1 MGIST
6 IVKAPFTAIGR
17 AWRRRRRAQEWEH
30 KRREFVYLDETSV
43 TSLMAARHGSVPES
57 FKDTLSATAS
67 SDAGTSLTLPSTS
80 AGPGLGMS
88 TRSTSSRT
96 TSQEVVRRAVVQGT
110 FRSLRIGDTDLRL
123 SVEDQPDRSKPAAV
137 HTAKALAHH
146 LPKLEKQHR
155 AARTQDLLRG
165 DVVEVQVELSPEW
178 SYQFTAAVSSMIDLV
193 EGRAE
198 MFGIEESAVGEVQ
211 RVLEL
216 LSRLLVDLVPIQAR
230 VTSHRL
236 VVVDDVSWLVDASMI
251 AAGSVLDG
259 DANEVHLAGVTEL
272 PLYWKDVRRVLF
284 AGSAYSVYARLS
296 RPGIQTSWSPVK
308 LADVFDRFLPEVGD
322 QIRKLPYLFDNA
334 RGVADRDAP
343 PVSEVLRDKG
353 LIPFGRDL
361 AQLTS
366 RDISGELLLEAAT
379 KAAQSFA
386 TPEELQ
392 DVGIVRGA
400 FERVVTAVEASPSLT
415 KPTESTE
422 PTRPTEPTQIDRHLV
437 RTLREMHQTVAR
449 LTFLTDLAAAREPE
463 INEED
468 APANLLEAEVVAIYW

>member
-1 MGIST
+1 MSVRT
-6 IVKAPFTAIGR
+6 IVEAPFIAAGR
-17 AWRRRRRAQEWEH
+17 AWRRRRRAQEWKH

-43 TSLMAARHGSVPES
+43 TSLVAARHGSVPES
-57 FKDTLSATAS
+57 FKDTLSATIS
-67 SDAGTSLTLPSTS
+67 SDAGASLTLPSTP
-80 AGPGLGMS
+80 AGPGVGMS

-110 FRSLRIGDTDLRL
+110 FRSLRIGDTDLRV
-123 SVEDQPDRSKPAAV
+123 SVEDQPDRPKPAAV
-137 HTAKALAHH
+137 PTAKALAHH

-155 AARTQDLLRG
+155 AARTQDLVRG
-165 DVVEVQVELSPEW
+165 DVIEVQVELSPEW

-216 LSRLLVDLVPIQAR
+216 LSRLLVDLVPIHAR

-236 VVVDDVSWLVDASMI
+236 VVVDDVSWLVDVSMI
-251 AAGSVLDG
+251 AAGSVLDR
-259 DANEVHLAGVTEL
+259 DASEVHLAGVTEL

-322 QIRKLPYLFDNA
+322 QIRELPYLFDNA
-334 RGVADRDAP
+334 RSVAGRVEAP

-353 LIPFGRDL
+353 LVPFGRDL
-361 AQLTS
+361 AQLAS
-366 RDISGELLLEAAT
+366 RNITGELLLEAAT
-379 KAAQSFA
+379 NAAQSVA
-386 TPEELQ
+386 TLEELQ
-392 DVGIVRGA
+392 DVRIVRSA
-400 FERVVTAVEASPSLT
+400 FEKVVTAVEASPSLT
-415 KPTESTE
+415 EPTE
-422 PTRPTEPTQIDRHLV
+422 PTRIDRHLV

-449 LTFLTDLAAAREPE
+449 LKFLNELAATGEPAT
-463 INEED
+463 NEEA
-468 APANLLEAEVVAIYW
+468 APVNLLEAEVVAIYW

>member
-1 MGIST
+1 MSVRTIGI
-6 IVKAPFTAIGR
+6 APFIAVGR
-17 AWRRRRRAQEWEH
+17 AWGRRRRAQEWKN

-43 TSLMAARHGSVPES
+43 TSLVAARHGSVPES
-57 FKDTLSATAS
+57 FKDTLSATTS
-67 SDAGTSLTLPSTS
+67 SEAGNSLTLPSTP
-80 AGPGLGMS
+80 AGPGVGMS

-96 TSQEVVRRAVVQGT
+96 TSQEVVRRVVVQGT
-110 FRSLRIGDTDLRL
+110 FRSLRIGDTDLRV
-123 SVEDQPDRSKPAAV
+123 SVEDQPVRPKPAAV
-137 HTAKALAHH
+137 STAKALAHH

-198 MFGIEESAVGEVQ
+198 MFGIEESAVEEVQ
-211 RVLEL
+211 LVLEL

-236 VVVDDVSWLVDASMI
+236 VVVDDVSWLVDVSMI
-251 AAGSVLDG
+251 AAGSVLDR
-259 DANEVHLAGVTEL
+259 DASEVHLAGVTEL

-308 LADVFDRFLPEVGD
+308 LADVFERFLPEVGD
-322 QIRKLPYLFDNA
+322 QIRELPYLFDNA
-334 RGVADRDAP
+334 RSVADRVEAP

-353 LIPFGRDL
+353 LVPFGRDL
-361 AQLTS
+361 AQLAS
-366 RDISGELLLEAAT
+366 RNMSGELLLEVAT
-379 KAAQSFA
+379 NAAQSVA

-392 DVGIVRGA
+392 DVGIVRRA
-400 FERVVTAVEASPSLT
+400 FEKVVTAVEASPSLT
-415 KPTESTE
+415 ESTE
-422 PTRPTEPTQIDRHLV
+422 PTEATRIDRHLV

-449 LTFLTDLAAAREPE
+449 LTFLNELAATREPE
-463 INEED
+463 TKEVD

>member
-1 MGIST
+1 MSVRT
-6 IVKAPFTAIGR
+6 TVKAPFIAVGR
-17 AWRRRRRAQEWEH
+17 AWRRRRRAQEWQH

-43 TSLMAARHGSVPES
+43 TSLVAARHGSVPES
-57 FKDTLSATAS
+57 FKDTLSATSS
-67 SDAGTSLTLPSTS
+67 SDAGTSLTLPSTP
-80 AGPGLGMS
+80 AGPGVGMS
-88 TRSTSSRT
+88 TRSASSRT
-96 TSQEVVRRAVVQGT
+96 TSQEVVRRTVVQGT
-110 FRSLRIGDTDLRL
+110 FRSLRIGDTDLRV
-123 SVEDQPDRSKPAAV
+123 SVEDQPDRPKPAAIP
-137 HTAKALAHH
+137 TAKALAHL

-236 VVVDDVSWLVDASMI
+236 VVVDDVSWLVDVSMI
-251 AAGSVLDG
+251 AAGSVLDR
-259 DANEVHLAGVTEL
+259 DASEVHLAGVTEL

-308 LADVFDRFLPEVGD
+308 LADVFNRFLPEVGD
-322 QIRKLPYLFDNA
+322 QIRELPYFFDNA
-334 RGVADRDAP
+334 RSVADRVEGP
-343 PVSEVLRDKG
+343 SVSEVLRDKG
-353 LIPFGRDL
+353 LVPFGRDL
-361 AQLTS
+361 SQLVS
-366 RDISGELLLEAAT
+366 RNISEELLLEAAT
-379 KAAQSFA
+379 NAAQSVA

-392 DVGIVRGA
+392 DVGIVRSA
-400 FERVVTAVEASPSLT
+400 FEKVVTAVEAFPSL
-415 KPTESTE
+415 TESTE
-422 PTRPTEPTQIDRHLV
+422 PTRINRDLV
-437 RTLREMHQTVAR
+437 RTLREVHQTVAR
-449 LTFLTDLAAAREPE
+449 LTFRNELATAGEPE
-463 INEED
+463 TNEED